1 MAGSKGLV
9 LMAPPA
15 GNAEAQKTLAG
26 MLSSIKPKTKVCGVV
41 SLPVPC
47 SKQWLAVVLMS
58 LSTALLQHV
67 LLVDCS
73 RALSKQSPRG
83 S

>member
-26 MLSSIKPKTKVCGVV
+26 MLSAIKPKTKVGPDGDE
-41 SLPVPC
+41 LR
-47 SKQWLAVVLMS
+47 Q
-58 LSTALLQHV
+58 
-67 LLVDCS
+67 
-73 RALSKQSPRG
+73 
-83 S
+83 